1 MATGEDG
8 AVELTSYRAT
18 GAPAA
23 PQGRPDE
30 DPSPE
35 VVSTVSAVPILTNTS
50 EPPRGPQGAGQGPL
64 AVTWCSQP
72 RWLWGLAQPRRCL
85 KGKLQ
90 GQHPLCSSPIAPC
103 PGALST
109 PCIWCCPG
117 CALVHPHRTPQP
129 RRFPGDR
136 SSNPGKWETT
146 PLPSEI
152 GQNLSKKDVLKRESS
167 PCPQVGNKSCERRGA
182 GSRLGQLLSPGMRS
196 SQDIDPVTAG
206 GAGITDNEF
215 ICTVFNEFLSPLLLG
230 CYLSEAPLLPPGRSP
245 RL

>member
-109 PCIWCCPG
+109 PVHLVLSRVRPG
-117 CALVHPHRTPQP
+117 SSPPDPAAKALPRRQEQQP
-129 RRFPGDR
+129 REMGD
-136 SSNPGKWETT
+136 NPTS
-146 PLPSEI
+146 L
-152 GQNLSKKDVLKRESS
+152 
-167 PCPQVGNKSCERRGA
+167 
-182 GSRLGQLLSPGMRS
+182 
-196 SQDIDPVTAG
+196 
-206 GAGITDNEF
+206 
-215 ICTVFNEFLSPLLLG
+215 
-230 CYLSEAPLLPPGRSP
+230 
-245 RL
+245 